1 VFVNQSEINIPFSY
15 SEYLKNLDGS
25 EDYTRKTN
33 GIYKN
38 LETYKIDVQ
47 VEDIKINE
55 KQETQEL
62 ES

>member
-1 VFVNQSEINIPFSY
+1 
-15 SEYLKNLDGS
+15 
-25 EDYTRKTN
+25 
-33 GIYKN
+33 

-62 ES
+62 ESWIQIPFK